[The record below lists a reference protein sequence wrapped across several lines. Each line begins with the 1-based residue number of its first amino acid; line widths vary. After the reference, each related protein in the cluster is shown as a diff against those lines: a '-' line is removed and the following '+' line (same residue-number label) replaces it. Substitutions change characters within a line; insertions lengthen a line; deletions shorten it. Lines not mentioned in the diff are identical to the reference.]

1 MMSTV
6 TNSNHS
12 HSREFSLMS
21 SSAHFSPSFHLQKVE
36 TVHTGEQTE
45 IVFFDQK
52 IEFVPGGAQL
62 LLGVFLDPSGE
73 GHLEELEG
81 ISVQIDADSGL
92 VLDTLRKGQPA
103 GKLDFPLSERTDV
116 RLSIH
121 IERHGGAF
129 VPHLSTSDTQGDL
142 GGLNMDRTW
151 HSDGEDR
158 LMLPAFNAPA
168 NIQLSAFRGYYSEN
182 LYHPEFGDTQ
192 MCLWPDDTHC

>member
-1 MMSTV
+1 
-6 TNSNHS
+6 
-12 HSREFSLMS
+12 MS
-21 SSAHFSPSFHLQKVE
+21 SSAHFSPSFHLKKVE
-36 TVHTGEQTE
+36 TVQSSEQTE

-52 IEFVPGGAQL
+52 IDFVPSGAQL
-62 LLGVFLDPSGE
+62 LVGVFLDASGE

-81 ISVQIDADSGL
+81 VSVQIDADSGM

-121 IERHGGAF
+121 IERHGKVF
-129 VPHLSTSDTQGDL
+129 LPHLSTSDTQGDL
-142 GGLNMDRTW
+142 GGLSMDRPW

-168 NIQLSAFRGYYSEN
+168 SIQLSAFCGYYSEN

-192 MCLWPDDTHC
+192 MCLWPDDTQ

>member
-1 MMSTV
+1 
-6 TNSNHS
+6 
-12 HSREFSLMS
+12 MS

-36 TVHTGEQTE
+36 TVHSSEQTE

-52 IEFVPGGAQL
+52 IDFVPWGAQI

-81 ISVQIDADSGL
+81 VSVQIDADSGL
-92 VLDTLRKGQPA
+92 VLDTLCKGQPS
-103 GKLDFPLSERTDV
+103 GKLDSPLSERTDV

-121 IERHGGAF
+121 IERHGDVF
-129 VPHLSTSDTQGDL
+129 LPHLSTSDTEGDL
-142 GGLNMDRTW
+142 GGLNMDRPW

-158 LMLPAFNAPA
+158 LMLPAFNAHPDV
-168 NIQLSAFRGYYSEN
+168 QLSAFCGYYSEN
-182 LYHPEFGDTQ
+182 LYHPEFGDTE